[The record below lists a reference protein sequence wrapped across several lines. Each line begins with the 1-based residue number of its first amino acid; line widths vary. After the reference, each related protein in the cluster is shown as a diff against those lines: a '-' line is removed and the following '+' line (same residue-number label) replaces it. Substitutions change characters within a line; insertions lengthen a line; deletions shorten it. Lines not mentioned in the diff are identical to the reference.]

1 MKNIRIGQKEI
12 IHFIGIGGIG
22 MSGLAQVMKTMGFK
36 IQGSDQN
43 KNKSTINCSKAGIKI
58 FIKHNRKNVKNAT
71 IIVRSSAITE
81 NNLEIREAK
90 KRKIPIY
97 SRAEVLANVV
107 SLKKNI
113 IITGSHGKTTT
124 TSLVAKILSDR
135 RLDPTIINGGVIN
148 SFKSNAKLGKGE
160 WAILEADESDGSFLK
175 LPINYSIVTNL
186 DFEHIDYYNNF
197 KNLENAFIQFINK
210 TPPIGKSLICLDN
223 KNIQNI
229 LKKIKNKN
237 ILTYGFHKD
246 ANYKVSNARYFI
258 DNTIFDLNYT
268 NFISKQKVKI
278 KNINVKL
285 IGKHNVLNASAAI
298 SVCLNLGIKINI
310 IKNALKNFSGVQR
323 RMTKLFKKNK
333 NEFFDDY
340 AHHPTEI
347 TSVLD
352 GVSKVYKN
360 RKIISVFEPHRYSRI
375 MSLKKAFSK
384 SFINSDLVLMC
395 PIYAAGERKNSKF
408 NLLNFAKMI
417 SKNSKTKVIMVKDQ
431 KELSIFLKKNLI
443 SNEIIIGMGAGTIS
457 QWMRDLKY
465 SL

>member
-43 KNKSTINCSKAGIKI
+43 RNKSTINCSKAGIKI
-58 FIKHNRKNVKNAT
+58 FIKHSRKNIKNAT
-71 IIVRSSAITE
+71 IIVKSSAITE
-81 NNLEIREAK
+81 NNLEVREAK
-90 KRKIPIY
+90 RRKIPIY

-135 RLDPTIINGGVIN
+135 KLDPTIINGGVIN
-148 SFKSNAKLGKGE
+148 SFKNNAKLGKGE

-186 DFEHIDYYNNF
+186 DYEHLDYYKSF

-246 ANYKVSNARYFI
+246 ANYQISNARYFI

-268 NFISKQKVKI
+268 NS
-278 KNINVKL
+278 INKKKL
-285 IGKHNVLNASAAI
+285 K
-298 SVCLNLGIKINI
+298 
-310 IKNALKNFSGVQR
+310 
-323 RMTKLFKKNK
+323 
-333 NEFFDDY
+333 
-340 AHHPTEI
+340 
-347 TSVLD
+347 
-352 GVSKVYKN
+352 
-360 RKIISVFEPHRYSRI
+360 
-375 MSLKKAFSK
+375 
-384 SFINSDLVLMC
+384 
-395 PIYAAGERKNSKF
+395 
-408 NLLNFAKMI
+408 
-417 SKNSKTKVIMVKDQ
+417 
-431 KELSIFLKKNLI
+431 
-443 SNEIIIGMGAGTIS
+443 
-457 QWMRDLKY
+457 
-465 SL
+465 

>member
-223 KNIQNI
+223 KNLQNI

>member
-43 KNKSTINCSKAGIKI
+43 KNKSTVNCSKAGIKI

-323 RMTKLFKKNK
+323 RMTKLFKKNN